1 MLPKKAGSFDCQ
13 LFSSSGSFLKKGM
26 RNTKQA
32 TRKKM
37 LPNNAQKLP
46 MLAMQNPIAE
56 TINNNQ
62 PIRLMVR
69 FDIIHFPLCYVTDSS
84 RAMRKGTY
92 KQLLIACANPLM
104 ACSGISL

>member
-1 MLPKKAGSFDCQ
+1 
-13 LFSSSGSFLKKGM
+13 
-26 RNTKQA
+26 
-32 TRKKM
+32 M
-37 LPNNAQKLP
+37 LPNSAQKLP

-69 FDIIHFPLCYVTDSS
+69 FDIIYFPLCYVTDYIP
-84 RAMRKGTY
+84 RDAKGAY